1 MMFSNRSLWTARL
14 VKMINVQDIKSWARG
29 SSWPRT
35 LSAVLLL
42 SGAASLAVERAEA
55 FELFGFKLFENDT
68 TQAVEVVDP
77 LSYSVTLEVAGNDP
91 EGDLRSELEAA
102 SQLVQGAD
110 RPVSGSIG
118 LIQRANGDFEQ
129 LIAALYENARYA
141 GEVRIL
147 LDGRRLADLPPDAK
161 LGGSGPVPVR
171 ILVDPGK
178 QFRFGDVSVR
188 DADGRVYSA
197 VEQGLAPG
205 QLAKSTVIL
214 DAEQALVLELERDGH
229 PFAKVSGRD
238 VVADHARGLLDVSL
252 ELDAG
257 PVAPFG
263 QTAVDGAESVDSQF
277 IARMAGIRQGEQYD
291 PEELAAAEKRLRA
304 LEVFSS
310 VNVRGSESLS
320 GDGSVPVE
328 VTVSERK
335 HRYLGVGA
343 TYSST
348 DGGGLEAYWGH
359 RNLFG
364 RAEKLRIEG
373 SVSSLG
379 KTGQV
384 KDMTWRGAALFE
396 KPGVLGPAS
405 KFVSRLELEQENPDA
420 YRRFSVEAAAGITY
434 ELTAQQTVSAGVNVE
449 YARLTD
455 SFNVDLETITVA
467 LPLEYVRDTRDSKL
481 NPTSGTRLSLLVEPT
496 YEING
501 GATFVKLRAEAS
513 AYRALDADKR
523 FVLAGRVAA
532 GTIYGA
538 SLASVPANR
547 RFYAGGGGSVRG
559 YGYQDIGP
567 VNAAGQPTGGRSL
580 IETSAE
586 IRIGVTDTI
595 GLVPFVDAGL
605 VSASETFSGA
615 KFKAGAGIGV
625 RYSTPFG
632 PLRVDVAVPL
642 NKDATDPDYGIYA
655 GIGQAF

>member
-1 MMFSNRSLWTARL
+1 MFSNRSLWTARL
-14 VKMINVQDIKSWARG
+14 VTMTNVQDIRSRARG
-29 SSWPRT
+29 SSWLRT
-35 LSAVLLL
+35 LSAVLLM
-42 SGAASLAVERAEA
+42 SSAVSLAAERAEA

-68 TQAVEVVDP
+68 NEAVEVVDP
-77 LSYSVTLEVAGNDP
+77 LSYSVTLEVTGNDP
-91 EGDLRSELEAA
+91 VGGLRSELEAA

-147 LDGRRLADLPPDAK
+147 LDGRRLADLPPDAS

-188 DADGRVYSA
+188 DADGRAYSA
-197 VEQGLAPG
+197 GEQGLAPG

-214 DAEQALVLELERDGH
+214 DAEQALVLELEREGH

-373 SVSSLG
+373 SVSRLG
-379 KTGQV
+379 TTGQA

-405 KFVSRLELEQENPDA
+405 KFVSRLEVEQENPDA

-434 ELTAQQTVSAGVNVE
+434 ELTPQQTVSAGVNVE

>member
-1 MMFSNRSLWTARL
+1 
-14 VKMINVQDIKSWARG
+14 
-29 SSWPRT
+29 
-35 LSAVLLL
+35 
-42 SGAASLAVERAEA
+42 
-55 FELFGFKLFENDT
+55 
-68 TQAVEVVDP
+68 VEVVDP

>member
-68 TQAVEVVDP
+68 TEAVEVVDP
-77 LSYSVTLEVAGNDP
+77 LSYSVTLEVTGNDID
-91 EGDLRSELEAA
+91 GDLRSELEAA

>member
-1 MMFSNRSLWTARL
+1 
-14 VKMINVQDIKSWARG
+14 
-29 SSWPRT
+29 
-35 LSAVLLL
+35 
-42 SGAASLAVERAEA
+42 
-55 FELFGFKLFENDT
+55 
-68 TQAVEVVDP
+68 
-77 LSYSVTLEVAGNDP
+77 
-91 EGDLRSELEAA
+91 
-102 SQLVQGAD
+102 
-110 RPVSGSIG
+110 
-118 LIQRANGDFEQ
+118 
-129 LIAALYENARYA
+129 
-141 GEVRIL
+141 
-147 LDGRRLADLPPDAK
+147 
-161 LGGSGPVPVR
+161 
-171 ILVDPGK
+171 
-178 QFRFGDVSVR
+178 
-188 DADGRVYSA
+188 
-197 VEQGLAPG
+197 
-205 QLAKSTVIL
+205 
-214 DAEQALVLELERDGH
+214 
-229 PFAKVSGRD
+229 
-238 VVADHARGLLDVSL
+238 
-252 ELDAG
+252 
-257 PVAPFG
+257 
-263 QTAVDGAESVDSQF
+263 
-277 IARMAGIRQGEQYD
+277 
-291 PEELAAAEKRLRA
+291 
-304 LEVFSS
+304 
-310 VNVRGSESLS
+310 
-320 GDGSVPVE
+320 
-328 VTVSERK
+328 
-335 HRYLGVGA
+335 
-343 TYSST
+343 
-348 DGGGLEAYWGH
+348 
-359 RNLFG
+359 
-364 RAEKLRIEG
+364 
-373 SVSSLG
+373 
-379 KTGQV
+379 
-384 KDMTWRGAALFE
+384 MTWRGAALFE

>member
-1 MMFSNRSLWTARL
+1 MFSNRSLWTARL
-14 VKMINVQDIKSWARG
+14 VTMTNVQDIRSRARG
-29 SSWPRT
+29 SSWLRT
-35 LSAVLLL
+35 LSAVLLM
-42 SGAASLAVERAEA
+42 SSAVSLAAERTEA

-68 TQAVEVVDP
+68 NEAVEVVDP
-77 LSYSVTLEVAGNDP
+77 LSYSVTLEVTGNDP

-141 GEVRIL
+141 GEVRIR

-379 KTGQV
+379 TTGQA

-405 KFVSRLELEQENPDA
+405 KFVSRLEVEQENPDA

-434 ELTAQQTVSAGVNVE
+434 ELTPQQTVSAGVNVE

>member
-77 LSYSVTLEVAGNDP
+77 LSYSVTLEVAGNDI

-205 QLAKSTVIL
+205 QLARSTVIL

>member
-68 TQAVEVVDP
+68 TEAVEVVDP

-277 IARMAGIRQGEQYD
+277 IARMAGIRQGGQYD

-310 VNVRGSESLS
+310 VNVRASESLS

>member
-1 MMFSNRSLWTARL
+1 MT
-14 VKMINVQDIKSWARG
+14 NVQDIRSRARG
-29 SSWPRT
+29 FSWLRT
-35 LSAVLLL
+35 LSAVLLM
-42 SGAASLAVERAEA
+42 SSAVSLAAERAEA

-68 TQAVEVVDP
+68 NEAVEVVDP
-77 LSYSVTLEVAGNDP
+77 LSYSVTLEVTGNDP

-147 LDGRRLADLPPDAK
+147 LDGRRLADLPPDTK

-188 DADGRVYSA
+188 DADGRAYSA

-214 DAEQALVLELERDGH
+214 NAEQALVLELEREGH

-252 ELDAG
+252 ELDSG

-379 KTGQV
+379 TTGQA

-405 KFVSRLELEQENPDA
+405 KFVSRLEVEQENPDA

-434 ELTAQQTVSAGVNVE
+434 ELTPQQTVSAGVNVE

-532 GTIYGA
+532 GSIYGA

>member
-1 MMFSNRSLWTARL
+1 
-14 VKMINVQDIKSWARG
+14 
-29 SSWPRT
+29 
-35 LSAVLLL
+35 
-42 SGAASLAVERAEA
+42 
-55 FELFGFKLFENDT
+55 LFGFKLFENDT

-77 LSYSVTLEVAGNDP
+77 LSYSVTLEVAGNDID
-91 EGDLRSELEAA
+91 GDLRSELEAA

-238 VVADHARGLLDVSL
+238 VVADHARGLLEVSL

>member
-310 VNVRGSESLS
+310 VNVRASESLS

>member
-1 MMFSNRSLWTARL
+1 MT
-14 VKMINVQDIKSWARG
+14 NVQDIRSRARG
-29 SSWPRT
+29 SSWLRT
-35 LSAVLLL
+35 LPAVLLM
-42 SGAASLAVERAEA
+42 SGAVSLAAERVEA

-68 TQAVEVVDP
+68 AEAVEVVDP
-77 LSYSVTLEVAGNDP
+77 LSYSVTLEVTGNDP
-91 EGDLRSELEAA
+91 DGDLRSELEAA

-147 LDGRRLADLPPDAK
+147 LDGRRLADLPPDAS

-188 DADGRVYSA
+188 DADGRAYSA
-197 VEQGLAPG
+197 GEQGLAPG

-214 DAEQALVLELERDGH
+214 DSEQALVLELERDGH
-229 PFAKVSGRD
+229 PFAKVSGRE

-252 ELDAG
+252 ELEAG

-310 VNVRGSESLS
+310 VTVRGSESLS

-328 VTVSERK
+328 VTVAERK

-379 KTGQV
+379 TTGQA

-405 KFVSRLELEQENPDA
+405 KFVSRLEVEQENPDA

-434 ELTAQQTVSAGVNVE
+434 ELTPQQTVSAGVNVE

-586 IRIGVTDTI
+586 VRIGVTDTI

>member
-1 MMFSNRSLWTARL
+1 M
-14 VKMINVQDIKSWARG
+14 
-29 SSWPRT
+29 
-35 LSAVLLL
+35 
-42 SGAASLAVERAEA
+42 SGAVSLAAERVEA

-68 TQAVEVVDP
+68 AEAVEVVDP
-77 LSYSVTLEVAGNDP
+77 LSYSVTLEVTGNDP
-91 EGDLRSELEAA
+91 DGDLRSELEAA

-147 LDGRRLADLPPDAK
+147 LDGRRLADLPPDAS

-188 DADGRVYSA
+188 DADGRAYSA
-197 VEQGLAPG
+197 GEQGLAPG

-214 DAEQALVLELERDGH
+214 DSEQALVLELERDGH
-229 PFAKVSGRD
+229 PFAKVSGRE

-252 ELDAG
+252 ELEAG

-310 VNVRGSESLS
+310 VTVRGSESLS

-328 VTVSERK
+328 VTVAERK

-379 KTGQV
+379 TTGQA

-405 KFVSRLELEQENPDA
+405 KFVSRLEVEQENPDA

-434 ELTAQQTVSAGVNVE
+434 ELTPQQTVSAGVNVE

-586 IRIGVTDTI
+586 VRIGVTDTI

>member
-68 TQAVEVVDP
+68 TEAVEVVDP
-77 LSYSVTLEVAGNDP
+77 LSYSVTLEVTGNDP
-91 EGDLRSELEAA
+91 DGDLRSELEAA

>member
-55 FELFGFKLFENDT
+55 FELFGFKLFENET

-171 ILVDPGK
+171 ILVDPGQ

-595 GLVPFVDAGL
+595 GLVPFLDAGL

>member
-91 EGDLRSELEAA
+91 DGDLRSELEAA

-205 QLAKSTVIL
+205 QLARSTVIL

-310 VNVRGSESLS
+310 VNVRASESLS

>member
-68 TQAVEVVDP
+68 TEAVEVVDP

>member
-68 TQAVEVVDP
+68 TEAVEVVDP

-188 DADGRVYSA
+188 DADGGVYSA

-229 PFAKVSGRD
+229 PFAKVPGRD

-434 ELTAQQTVSAGVNVE
+434 ELTAQQNVSAGVNVE

>member
-1 MMFSNRSLWTARL
+1 MMT
-14 VKMINVQDIKSWARG
+14 NVQDIRSRARG
-29 SSWPRT
+29 FSWLRT
-35 LSAVLLL
+35 LSAVLLM
-42 SGAASLAVERAEA
+42 SSAVSLAAERAEA

-68 TQAVEVVDP
+68 AEAVEVVDP
-77 LSYSVTLEVAGNDP
+77 LSYSVTLEVTGNDP
-91 EGDLRSELEAA
+91 DGDLRSELEAA

-147 LDGRRLADLPPDAK
+147 LDGRRLADLPPDAS

-188 DADGRVYSA
+188 DADGRAYSA
-197 VEQGLAPG
+197 GEQGLAPG

-252 ELDAG
+252 ELEAG

-310 VNVRGSESLS
+310 VTVRGSESLS

-328 VTVSERK
+328 VTVAERK

-379 KTGQV
+379 TTGQA

-405 KFVSRLELEQENPDA
+405 KFVSRLEVEQENPDA

-434 ELTAQQTVSAGVNVE
+434 ELTPQQTVSAGVNVE

-586 IRIGVTDTI
+586 VRIGVTDTI

>member
-1 MMFSNRSLWTARL
+1 MFSNRSLWTARL
-14 VKMINVQDIKSWARG
+14 VMMTNVQDIRSRARG
-29 SSWPRT
+29 SSWLRT
-35 LSAVLLL
+35 LSAVLLM
-42 SGAASLAVERAEA
+42 SSAVSLAAERVEA

-68 TQAVEVVDP
+68 AEAVEVVDP
-77 LSYSVTLEVAGNDP
+77 LSYSVTLEVTGNDP
-91 EGDLRSELEAA
+91 DGDLRSELEAA

-147 LDGRRLADLPPDAK
+147 LDGRRLADLPPDAS

-188 DADGRVYSA
+188 DADGRAYSA
-197 VEQGLAPG
+197 GEQGLAPG

-229 PFAKVSGRD
+229 PFAKVSGRE

-252 ELDAG
+252 ELEAG

-310 VNVRGSESLS
+310 VTVRGSESLS

-328 VTVSERK
+328 VTVAERK

-379 KTGQV
+379 TTGQA

-405 KFVSRLELEQENPDA
+405 KFVSRLEVEQENPDA

-434 ELTAQQTVSAGVNVE
+434 ELTPQQTVSAGVNVE

-586 IRIGVTDTI
+586 VRIGVTDTI
-595 GLVPFVDAGL
+595 GIVPFVDAGL

>member
-1 MMFSNRSLWTARL
+1 MFSNRSLWTARL
-14 VKMINVQDIKSWARG
+14 VTMTNVQDIRSRARG
-29 SSWPRT
+29 FSWLRT
-35 LSAVLLL
+35 LSAVVLM
-42 SGAASLAVERAEA
+42 SSAVSMAAERAEA

-68 TQAVEVVDP
+68 NEAVEVVDP
-77 LSYSVTLEVAGNDP
+77 LSYSVTLEVTGNDP

-129 LIAALYENARYA
+129 LIAVLYENARYA

-147 LDGRRLADLPPDAK
+147 LDGRRLADLPPDAS
-161 LGGSGPVPVR
+161 LGGRGPVPVR
-171 ILVDPGK
+171 VLVDPGK

-188 DADGRVYSA
+188 DADGRGYSA
-197 VEQGLAPG
+197 GEQGLAPG

-214 DAEQALVLELERDGH
+214 DAEQALVLELERNGH
-229 PFAKVSGRD
+229 PFAKVSARD

-252 ELDAG
+252 ELEAG

-291 PEELAAAEKRLRA
+291 PEELAAAAKRLRA

-310 VNVRGSESLS
+310 VTVRGSESLS

-328 VTVSERK
+328 VTVAERK

-379 KTGQV
+379 TTGQA

-405 KFVSRLELEQENPDA
+405 KFVSRLEVEQENPNA

-434 ELTAQQTVSAGVNVE
+434 ELTPQQTVSAGVNVE

>member
-1 MMFSNRSLWTARL
+1 MMT
-14 VKMINVQDIKSWARG
+14 NVQDIRSRARG
-29 SSWPRT
+29 SSWLRT
-35 LSAVLLL
+35 LSAVLLM
-42 SGAASLAVERAEA
+42 SSAVSLAAERVEA

-68 TQAVEVVDP
+68 AEAVEVVDP
-77 LSYSVTLEVAGNDP
+77 LSYSVTLEVTGNDP
-91 EGDLRSELEAA
+91 DGDLRSELEAA

-147 LDGRRLADLPPDAK
+147 LDGRRLADLPPDAS

-188 DADGRVYSA
+188 DADGRAYSA
-197 VEQGLAPG
+197 GEQGLAPG

-229 PFAKVSGRD
+229 PFAKVSGRE

-252 ELDAG
+252 ELEAG

-310 VNVRGSESLS
+310 VTVRGSESLS

-328 VTVSERK
+328 VTVAERK

-379 KTGQV
+379 TTGQA

-405 KFVSRLELEQENPDA
+405 KFVSRLEVEQENPDA

-434 ELTAQQTVSAGVNVE
+434 ELTPQQTVSAGVNVE

-586 IRIGVTDTI
+586 VRIGVTDTI
-595 GLVPFVDAGL
+595 GIVPFVDAGL